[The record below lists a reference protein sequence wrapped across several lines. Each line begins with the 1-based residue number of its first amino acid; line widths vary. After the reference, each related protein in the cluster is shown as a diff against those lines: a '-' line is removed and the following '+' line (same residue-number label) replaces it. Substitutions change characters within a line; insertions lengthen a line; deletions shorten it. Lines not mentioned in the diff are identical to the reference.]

1 MEKYIIELSQEKYD
15 TLLNG
20 LRMAD
25 AEFGI
30 QECVNL
36 RNELIEKH
44 GLPSW
49 E

>member
-1 MEKYIIELSQEKYD
+1 MEKYIIELSQKKYD

-20 LRMAD
+20 LQLSYN
-25 AEFGI
+25 EFGI

-44 GLPSW
+44 GNPSR

>member
-1 MEKYIIELSQEKYD
+1 MEKYIIELTQEKYD

-20 LRMAD
+20 LNLAD

-30 QECVNL
+30 QKCVDL

-44 GLPSW
+44 GSPSW

>member
-20 LRMAD
+20 LRVAD
-25 AEFGI
+25 DEFGI

-44 GLPSW
+44 GQPSW